1 MNIDFNLN
9 TFLNIV
15 ENIFSNDIITY
26 IIPKKDNFNTFGK
39 ILPIFDE
46 SRNYSEELVQDLL
59 EYKILNNN
67 EFNSTLNNEFNSVL
81 NNEFNS
87 VLNNEF
93 NSALN
98 NEFNSALNNEF
109 NSALNNEFNSTLNN
123 ENDKYKF
130 KYDIENGLYD
140 IEIGYISLMENSF
153 NNNNN
158 NNNKD
163 KEICF
168 NNSINEMNSISGNYD
183 NTYVIDCFDN
193 EDI

>member
-1 MNIDFNLN
+1 MNIDFNIN

-67 EFNSTLNNEFNSVL
+67 EFNSVLNSEFNSVLNNEFNSVL

-93 NSALN
+93 NSV
-98 NEFNSALNNEF
+98 
-109 NSALNNEFNSTLNN
+109 LNNEFNSTLNN

-140 IEIGYISLMENSF
+140 IEIGYISLMENSL
-153 NNNNN
+153 
-158 NNNKD
+158 NNKD
-163 KEICF
+163 EEIYF
-168 NNSINEMNSISGNYD
+168 NDSINKMNSIYGNYD
-183 NTYVIDCFDN
+183 NTNVIDSFDN
-193 EDI
+193 

>member
-9 TFLNIV
+9 TFLNII

-46 SRNYSEELVQDLL
+46 SRNYSEELSQDLL
-59 EYKILNNN
+59 QYKILNNN
-67 EFNSTLNNEFNSVL
+67 KKLNDYC
-81 NNEFNS
+81 
-87 VLNNEF
+87 

-98 NEFNSALNNEF
+98 NEFNSSLNNES
-109 NSALNNEFNSTLNN
+109 NESLN
-123 ENDKYKF
+123 NDKYKF

-153 NNNNN
+153 YNKDEDSYSKNDINEKSNIYEY
-158 NNNKD
+158 NKD
-163 KEICF
+163 KF
-168 NNSINEMNSISGNYD
+168 D
-183 NTYVIDCFDN
+183 NIHVIDCFDN

>member
-9 TFLNIV
+9 TFLNII

-46 SRNYSEELVQDLL
+46 SRNYSEELSQDLL
-59 EYKILNNN
+59 QYKILNNN
-67 EFNSTLNNEFNSVL
+67 KKLNDYC
-81 NNEFNS
+81 
-87 VLNNEF
+87 

-109 NSALNNEFNSTLNN
+109 NSSLNNEFNSSLNN
-123 ENDKYKF
+123 ESNESLNNDKYKF

-153 NNNNN
+153 Y
-158 NNNKD
+158 NKD
-163 KEICF
+163 EDSYSK
-168 NNSINEMNSISGNYD
+168 NDINEKSNIYEYYEDNFD
-183 NTYVIDCFDN
+183 NTHIIECFDN